1 MRCHHPSVQRRVL
14 IVDDHAEFRLA
25 ARALLVREGFDV
37 VGEAEDAATA
47 IAAAR
52 LLAPDVVLLDVRLPD
67 GDGFGVAAVLGRMPD
82 PPAIVLVSTRPAS
95 AYRRRLASSPARGFL
110 AKADVTGDALRE
122 ILAS

>member
-1 MRCHHPSVQRRVL
+1 MQRRVL

-25 ARALLVREGFDV
+25 ARALLASEGFDV
-37 VGEAEDAATA
+37 VGEAEDAAAA
-47 IAAAR
+47 ITAAR

-67 GDGFGVAAVLGRMPD
+67 GDGFGVAAVLGRLPD

-95 AYRRRLASSPARGFL
+95 AYRRRLESSPARGFL
-110 AKADVTGDALRE
+110 AKADVTGDALRA

>member
-1 MRCHHPSVQRRVL
+1 VQRRVL

-25 ARALLVREGFDV
+25 ARALLVSEGFDV
-37 VGEAEDAATA
+37 VGEAEDAAAA
-47 IAAAR
+47 ITAAR

-67 GDGFGVAAVLGRMPD
+67 GDGFGVAAVLDRLQHA
-82 PPAIVLVSTRPAS
+82 PAIVLVSTRPAS

-110 AKADVTGDALRE
+110 AKADVTGDALRA